1 MTRLKMTNAH
11 EGTDH
16 DHGEGEAGRRNRP
29 PPKSSRTFQPRSC
42 FLFGFARDELDDVA
56 IVSRSMYPLSLLQ
69 SVLFVGPAFTA
80 PPSGDV
86 RPPLL
91 KPA

>member
-1 MTRLKMTNAH
+1 MTMVRARPV
-11 EGTDH
+11 EGID
-16 DHGEGEAGRRNRP
+16 R

-56 IVSRSMYPLSLLQ
+56 IVSSSKYPLSLLQ

-80 PPSGDV
+80 PP
-86 RPPLL
+86 R
-91 KPA
+91 AM

>member
-1 MTRLKMTNAH
+1 MVKRKLWPKGKKMPAP
-11 EGTDH
+11 E
-16 DHGEGEAGRRNRP
+16 
-29 PPKSSRTFQPRSC
+29 QYI
-42 FLFGFARDELDDVA
+42 ARDVLDDVA
-56 IVSRSMYPLSLLQ
+56 IVSSTKYPLSLLQ

-80 PPSGDV
+80 PPSGAV

>member
-1 MTRLKMTNAH
+1 AGSRQSLANLAYLSAGML
-11 EGTDH
+11 EGID
-16 DHGEGEAGRRNRP
+16 R

-56 IVSRSMYPLSLLQ
+56 IVSSSKYPLSLLQ

-80 PPSGDV
+80 PP
-86 RPPLL
+86 R
-91 KPA
+91 AM

>member
-1 MTRLKMTNAH
+1 ML
-11 EGTDH
+11 EGID
-16 DHGEGEAGRRNRP
+16 R

-56 IVSRSMYPLSLLQ
+56 IVSSSKYPLSLLQ

-80 PPSGDV
+80 PLGRCETAPEAS
-86 RPPLL
+86 PPEAGL
-91 KPA
+91 KIY